1 MEEYLFSD
9 MATKTE
15 WAFNEM
21 VRIPNR
27 REALI
32 QLVGNWRLIK
42 FRKTYDTFE
51 CMQCGS
57 ALLIYKH
64 PSFCEAKVVHKSCLK
79 KDFSFDP
86 SLVKKVQSLTHKP
99 FDDDHIRISGKT
111 HASVRY
117 FSKKHLML
125 SAVAIINRLK
135 RVYPMVAKFYIPEV
149 RKVND
154 IAARERKIVGVSLPT
169 QQPTDAGF
177 SAEDIKNGGAGSKQA
192 DIPDN
197 PNDAGM
203 YSNIR
208 KRDMKPRLQK
218 PQYTLQYDFE

>member
-1 MEEYLFSD
+1 MIH
-9 MATKTE
+9 
-15 WAFNEM
+15 
-21 VRIPNR
+21 IPNR

-32 QLVGNWRLIK
+32 QMAGNWRLIK

-64 PSFCEAKVVHKSCLK
+64 PSFCEAKVVHKSCLR

-86 SLVKKVQSLTHKP
+86 KLAEKCTETGHRP
-99 FDDDHIRISGKT
+99 FDEAHIRISGKT

-117 FSKKHLML
+117 FAKKHLML
-125 SAVAIINRLK
+125 SATAIIMRLK
-135 RVYPMVAKFYIPEV
+135 RVYPMIARYYIPEV

-154 IAARERKIVGVSLPT
+154 IAARERKIVGVVLPAQT
-169 QQPTDAGF
+169 PTDAGF
-177 SAEDIKNGGAGSKQA
+177 SAEDIKNGGAGSVKL
-192 DIPDN
+192 DPHIPDN

-203 YSNIR
+203 YSSIR
-208 KRDMKPRLQK
+208 KREMKPRL
-218 PQYTLQYDFE
+218 

>member
-1 MEEYLFSD
+1 
-9 MATKTE
+9 MATKTD
-15 WAFNEM
+15 WTFNEM
-21 VRIPNR
+21 IRIPNR

-51 CMQCGS
+51 CMQCGA

-79 KDFSFDP
+79 KDYSFDP
-86 SLVKKVQSLTHKP
+86 GLVKKCNEVSHKP
-99 FDDDHIRISGKT
+99 YDEAHIRISGKT

-117 FSKKHLML
+117 FAKKHLML
-125 SAVAIINRLK
+125 QAPAIIQRLK

-154 IAARERKIVGVSLPT
+154 IAARERKIVGVTLPN
-169 QQPTDAGF
+169 Q
-177 SAEDIKNGGAGSKQA
+177 
-192 DIPDN
+192 
-197 PNDAGM
+197 
-203 YSNIR
+203 
-208 KRDMKPRLQK
+208 
-218 PQYTLQYDFE
+218 